1 MSWDSIHIN
10 KDTSGLYITTDLAL
24 EDETP
29 STLLPEKDT
38 EPTDPAHNLVSD
50 FHSRN
55 FRFPNTGAVRKCNK
69 KINTFSVLVNTR
81 TVIQPIVCVIVCMFA
96 QHNISRSHLQI
107 INNVTKQLHLYAT

>member
-1 MSWDSIHIN
+1 MLFRS

-38 EPTDPAHNLVSD
+38 EPTDPAHSLVSD
-50 FHSRN
+50 F
-55 FRFPNTGAVRKCNK
+55 
-69 KINTFSVLVNTR
+69 
-81 TVIQPIVCVIVCMFA
+81 QVCMFA